1 MDILEAITPIDG
13 RYKEKLSGIENYF
26 SEYALIK
33 ERIRVEIEYLIKL
46 VEEVEKERLNR
57 LPKDWK
63 ETLRKI
69 HEEFNLEDAKRVKEI
84 EKNVGHDVFAVVKFI
99 AERLESLGLNE
110 LKSLVHLGLTSDDI
124 NNIAYSS
131 LLKRFNREVF
141 IPSLIKLLDKIVSL
155 SMEYKDTIMLARTH
169 GMPAV
174 PTTFGRFLINYAY
187 RIAIVLEEL
196 YNTKFYGKIGG
207 AVGDFNAL
215 KFLYPTVDWISF
227 AKHFIE
233 SQGLEYFPAN
243 TQILPHDKISDYLSK
258 VALIASILSNL
269 CRDLW
274 MLNMLRYI
282 SFTFSK
288 SEVHSSTMPH
298 KVNPLLIENAEG
310 CFDLSSEILAYMNRR
325 LISIRLHRDLSDSVI
340 KRFYGLPLSLIYL
353 GITNLISAFE
363 KMLVNKE
370 AMYIDVRNHPETLS
384 ELYQLYLKKIGF
396 FDAYET
402 IQKLTRE
409 KPEKI
414 LEEIKKLIPKEKF
427 VEIEKLTVLEYSGEA
442 QRIVELLAKEIE
454 SLKKKFL

>member
-33 ERIRVEIEYLIKL
+33 ERIRVELEYLIKL

-141 IPSLIKLLDKIVSL
+141 IPSLIKLLDKIVNL
-155 SMEYKDTIMLARTH
+155 SMEHKDTIMLSRTH

-187 RIAIVLEEL
+187 RISIVLEEL

-215 KFLYPTVDWISF
+215 KFLYPKVDWISF
-227 AKHFIE
+227 AKHFVE

-258 VALIASILSNL
+258 VVLIASILSNL

-282 SFTFSK
+282 SFTLSK

-325 LISIRLHRDLSDSVI
+325 LIYSRIHRDLSDSVI
-340 KRFYGLPLSLIYL
+340 KRFYGLPFSLIYL

-370 AMYIDVRNHPETLS
+370 AMYIDVRNHPEVLS

-402 IQKLTRE
+402 IQKLARE

-427 VEIEKLTVLEYSGEA
+427 IEIEKLTVLEYSGEA

>member
-63 ETLRKI
+63 ESLRKI

-99 AERLESLGLNE
+99 AERLEYLGLNE

-215 KFLYPTVDWISF
+215 KFLYPNVDWISF
-227 AKHFIE
+227 AKHFVE

-243 TQILPHDKISDYLSK
+243 TQILPHDKISDYFSK

-274 MLNMLRYI
+274 MFNMLRYI
-282 SFTFSK
+282 SFTFGK

-363 KMLVNKE
+363 KMIVNKE
-370 AMYIDVRNHPETLS
+370 AMYIDVRNHPEALS

-402 IQKLTRE
+402 IQKLARE

>member
-13 RYKEKLSGIENYF
+13 RYREKLSGIENYF

-33 ERIRVEIEYLIKL
+33 ERIRVELEYLIKL
-46 VEEVEKERLNR
+46 VEEVEKEKLNR

-63 ETLRKI
+63 EILRRI

-99 AERLESLGLNE
+99 SERLESLGLNE
-110 LKSLVHLGLTSDDI
+110 LKSLVHLGLTSEDI
-124 NNIAYSS
+124 NNVAYSS
-131 LLKRFNREVF
+131 LLKRFNREVL
-141 IPSLIKLLDKIVSL
+141 IPSLIKLLDKTVSL
-155 SMEYKDTIMLARTH
+155 SMEHKDTRMLARTH

-196 YNTKFYGKIGG
+196 YNTKFCGKIGG

-215 KFLYPTVDWISF
+215 KFLYPNVDWISF
-227 AKHFIE
+227 AKHFVE

-258 VALIASILSNL
+258 VALLDSILSNL

-274 MLNMLRYI
+274 MFGMLGYV
-282 SFTFSK
+282 SFTLSK

-310 CFDLSSEILAYMNRR
+310 CLDLSSEIMAYMNRR
-325 LISIRLHRDLSDSVI
+325 LIYSRIHRDLSDSVI
-340 KRFYGLPLSLIYL
+340 KRFYGLPLSLTYL
-353 GITNLISAFE
+353 GITNLISALE
-363 KMLVNKE
+363 KMVVNKE
-370 AMYIDVRNHPETLS
+370 VMSIDVKNHPEVLS

-396 FDAYET
+396 SDAYET
-402 IQKLTRE
+402 IQKLARE

-414 LEEIKKLIPKEKF
+414 LEEIRKLLSDEKL
-427 VEIEKLTVLEYSGEA
+427 EKIENLTVLEYTGEA
-442 QRIVELLAKEIE
+442 QRIVELLSKEIE
-454 SLKKKFL
+454 ILMKRFL